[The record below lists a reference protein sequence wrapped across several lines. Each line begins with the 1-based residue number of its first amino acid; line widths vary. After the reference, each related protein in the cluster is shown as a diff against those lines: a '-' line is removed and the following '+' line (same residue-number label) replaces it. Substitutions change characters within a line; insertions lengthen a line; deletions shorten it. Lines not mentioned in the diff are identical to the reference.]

1 MQTMENIYLDN
12 AATTSLSPEV
22 LDAMMPYLLNEYG
35 NPSSVHKNGRN
46 AKLAIENARR
56 SVASLLGVHHSTIY
70 FTSGG
75 TESNNMVIAGMARS
89 GYIRYILTS
98 ATEHH
103 AVLHPV
109 EKSGTPSTYLAID
122 EYGRPCL
129 DDLKRQLKKLNGRCL
144 VSLMAANNETG
155 VLTDV
160 NGAAKI
166 TLSNNGLF
174 HTDAVQYIGHY
185 PMDLSAMPIHFASA
199 SGHKF
204 HGPKG
209 TGILYIKEGIELIAL
224 IDGGGQEKNM
234 RSGTENVAGIAGFA
248 KALEIAMRDYETHK
262 KQLRYLR
269 NHLKKEIKERIPAV
283 VINED
288 PNEEGLYTILSV
300 SIPFDD
306 EVAGITLL
314 LDQNGVSISGGSA
327 CSGGSV
333 SHVMK
338 ALGRDKNYET
348 LRFSFSR
355 YNKAEEI
362 LAVIRILNMIYKGV
376 DSI

>member
-1 MQTMENIYLDN
+1 MMENIYLDN

-22 LDAMMPYLLNEYG
+22 LEAMMPYLQKEYG
-35 NPSSVHKNGRN
+35 NPSSVHRNGRN
-46 AKLAIENARR
+46 AKFAIEIARK
-56 SVASLLGVHHSTIY
+56 SIASLLGVHHSTIY

-89 GYIRYILTS
+89 GYIHCILTS

-109 EKSGTPSTYLAID
+109 EKSGMPSTYVSID

-129 DDLKRQLKKLNGRCL
+129 DDLKKQLEKLDGRCL
-144 VSLMAANNETG
+144 VSLMAVNNETG
-155 VLTDV
+155 VLTDID
-160 NGAAKI
+160 GAAKI
-166 TLSNNGLF
+166 TDSFNCIF
-174 HTDAVQYIGHY
+174 HTDSVQYIGHY
-185 PMDLSAMPIHFASA
+185 PINLSAMPIHFASA

-209 TGILYIKEGIELIAL
+209 IGILYIKEGIEVNAL
-224 IDGGGQEKNM
+224 IIGGGQERNM
-234 RSGTENVAGIAGFA
+234 RSGTENVAGIVGFA
-248 KALEIAMRDYETHK
+248 RALEIAMRDYETHK
-262 KQLRYLR
+262 KQIRNLR
-269 NHLKKEIKERIPAV
+269 NHLRKEIREIIPTV

-288 PNEEGLYTILSV
+288 PNEESLYTVLSV
-300 SIPFDD
+300 SIPLD
-306 EVAGITLL
+306 EEAAGIALL
-314 LDQNGVSISGGSA
+314 LDEKGVSISGGSA
-327 CSGGSV
+327 CSRGAV

-355 YNKAEEI
+355 YSKAQEI
-362 LAVIRILNMIYKGV
+362 IAVIRILKNIYGKIAG
-376 DSI
+376 S